1 MILEAVMLQVKEGME
16 ADFVHS
22 FRTASLIISSMRGY
36 RSHELHQCMESSGKY
51 LLLVRWDT
59 LEDHTVGF
67 RQSRQYEEWRKLLHH
82 YYDPFPTV
90 EHFVKIELEITEARG
105 MNNDDSGNCI

>member
-1 MILEAVMLQVKEGME
+1 MILESARLDVIPGRE
-16 ADFVHS
+16 AAFERDFAQAQS
-22 FRTASLIISSMRGY
+22 IISSMPGY
-36 RSHELHQCMESSGKY
+36 QSHELRRCIETPNRY

-67 RQSRQYEEWRKLLHH
+67 RQSPQYQDWKALLHH

-90 EHFVKIELEITEARG
+90 EHYADIAGLESPT
-105 MNNDDSGNCI
+105 DD